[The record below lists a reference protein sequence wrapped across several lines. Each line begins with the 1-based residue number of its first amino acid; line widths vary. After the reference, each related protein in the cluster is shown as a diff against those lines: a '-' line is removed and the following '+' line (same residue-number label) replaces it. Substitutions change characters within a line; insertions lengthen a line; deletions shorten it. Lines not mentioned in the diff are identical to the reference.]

1 MIIVNLIF
9 DCFMMAS
16 KLTAIKGKRFQSR
29 INPKGKL
36 IIVKVNFFFRVF
48 LLSSYHVLASEIIIA
63 WTLADYISNTQFGM
77 ALKKDS
83 PYFTFIKRTID
94 A

>member
-1 MIIVNLIF
+1 
-9 DCFMMAS
+9 MMGSELA
-16 KLTAIKGKRFQSR
+16 AIKGKRFQSR
-29 INPKGKL
+29 MNSKSKL
-36 IIVKVNFFFRVF
+36 IKELKMQGQFFLSSF
-48 LLSSYHVLASEIIIA
+48 LLSSYHVLDSEIIIA
-63 WTLADYISNTQFGM
+63 WILADYISNTQFGM